1 MHVIKKVALV
11 GFWGAHPAV
20 RAELASWSRIILK
33 SQFSDFNDLR
43 KTFKRAGYVE
53 GNYVFDVGQ
62 NYGLVA
68 AIHFNTQNVFVRHVL
83 TRAEY
88 DHGKW
93 KKT

>member
-1 MHVIKKVALV
+1 M
-11 GFWGAHPAV
+11 
-20 RAELASWSRIILK
+20 
-33 SQFSDFNDLR
+33 R